1 MINMPALLAWV
12 QANKLAVAIVSLIGD
27 IAGVLFTA
35 SDIHDE
41 LEKKRLKDRS

>member
-1 MINMPALLAWV
+1 MPALLAWI
-12 QANKLAVAIVSLIGD
+12 QANKLVVAVISLIGG
-27 IAGVLFTA
+27 IAGIAFTA